1 MSTFINIAWKNIW
14 RNKRRTLLTVAAIAF
29 SIAITLATIAMAD
42 GSHDA
47 MLRQAIELFTGY
59 VQVHR
64 MGYQDN
70 PGIEKSFKLTPE
82 ITQVLEREE
91 LISGYSPRL
100 QFGALIASE
109 KNSMGTMVVGM
120 IPSHESKVTVIGRK
134 KMIEGEYLSDGD
146 KGKIIIGNKLAEN
159 LNVKIGEDL
168 VILTQ
173 GIDGSTGALRYKLKG
188 IFRSGTDAMDRGIA
202 FITLKDAQDL
212 LLAEGMVDCI
222 AINTTNPKK
231 VDEITKDLRA
241 GFGAPIFTK
250 DDFTNWKSMA
260 ETLNHHEEPIKGLF
274 WNSLD
279 MKAKKVI
286 GSMKSG
292 EEPDEKT
299 KTEIINAFN
308 KILTDRNF
316 YSENAFKGFALTD
329 EGEKLKSKGI
339 GSLSPDEL
347 IRFNRI
353 LIQRIFPFEIAGKYQ
368 LEVMDWKQLMPE
380 MVSYVKLD
388 EYSGYLFLLVL
399 IIVVIFGVLS
409 AVFTSV
415 LERTTEFGILLALG
429 TKPRQVV
436 LMVMLE
442 ALLLTAVGVLIGAGI
457 GLSVSLYY
465 VHHPIPLPESTSAMT
480 SMYGME
486 NVIYFAIYP
495 EKMLIAIL
503 LVTILSLLFSYY
515 PAVKASNLKPDRA
528 IRNITN

>member
-1 MSTFINIAWKNIW
+1 MNTFLNIAWKNIW

-29 SIAITLATIAMAD
+29 SISITLATMAMSD

-64 MGYQDN
+64 IGYQDN

-82 ITQVLEREE
+82 ITEVLDKEN

-109 KNSMGTMVVGM
+109 KNSMGAMVVGV
-120 IPSHESKVTVIGRK
+120 IPSRESKVTVIGRK
-134 KMIEGEYLSDGD
+134 KMIEGEYLSDND
-146 KGKIIIGNKLAEN
+146 KNSIIIGNKLAEN

-188 IFRSGTDAMDRGIA
+188 IFRSGTDAMDRGIT
-202 FITLKDAQDL
+202 FIPLKNAQDL
-212 LLAEGMVDCI
+212 LLADGMVDSI
-222 AINTTNPKK
+222 AINTTDPKK
-231 VDEITKDLRA
+231 VDSITEALRK
-241 GFGAPIFTK
+241 GFGAPIFKK
-250 DDFTNWKSMA
+250 DDFTDWGSLTESLK
-260 ETLNHHEEPIKGLF
+260 THEEPLKMLV
-274 WNSLD
+274 WNALD
-279 MKAKKVI
+279 SSVKKI
-286 GSMKSG
+286 IEDWKSG
-292 EEPDEKT
+292 EELNDGAKT
-299 KTEIINAFN
+299 KITAAFN
-308 KILTDRNF
+308 KILNDRNF
-316 YSENAFKGFALTD
+316 YNEETFKGFALTD

-339 GSLSPDEL
+339 GNLSPDEI

-353 LIQRIFPFEIAGKYQ
+353 LLQRIFPFEIAKKYQ

-442 ALLLTAVGVLIGAGI
+442 ALFLTTVGVFIGAGI
-457 GLSVSLYY
+457 GLAFSLYY
-465 VHHPIPLPESTSAMT
+465 VHHPIPLPESTSSMT

-495 EKMLIAIL
+495 EKMAIAVL
-503 LVTILSLLFSYY
+503 LVTALSLLFSYY
-515 PAVKASNLKPDRA
+515 PAMKASNLKPDRA
-528 IRNITN
+528 IRNISN